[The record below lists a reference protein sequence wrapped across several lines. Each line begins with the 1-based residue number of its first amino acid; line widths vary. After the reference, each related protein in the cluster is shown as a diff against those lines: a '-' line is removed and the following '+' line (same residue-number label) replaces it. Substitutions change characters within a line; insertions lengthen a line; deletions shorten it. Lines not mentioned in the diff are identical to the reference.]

1 MKHVS
6 LINKMKM
13 EPSDVD
19 PSSGTSYWTVQIL
32 LKCERTKEV
41 GGVIQS
47 GSGWKATQQI
57 ASGGDVTERH
67 CGRQNMTYP

>member
-1 MKHVS
+1 
-6 LINKMKM
+6 M

-19 PSSGTSYWTVQIL
+19 SSSGTSYWTVQRL

-47 GSGWKATQQI
+47 SSVCKAAQQI

-67 CGRQNMTYP
+67 CWRQNI